1 MSAMLPVPEPAVV
14 ESGEAGTRP
23 QTRLQRW
30 LQKLWL
36 PPTMLGRITL
46 VLALGVLCAQGLGS
60 WLWASQIR
68 SSARADADAAA
79 SHIATSAAGTIR
91 YFSELPV
98 KFRPILIEQLRT
110 MGGTRFFVNVNAAP
124 VDVQAVPSQP
134 LADLV
139 VARLQR
145 ELRAALPQLRD
156 LRVALAPPEG
166 LAVSPDGTR
175 VQDLPESWTEATLLT
190 RPRPAPLLVI
200 QAEFEPGGWL
210 YLATRMPDPYFLDN
224 ANPLTLDRVALQAV
238 TLLTVLLLVT
248 WLVRNLTRPLE
259 RIARVA
265 SSFGQAMHTERL
277 PETGSAELQRT
288 ARAFNDMQS
297 RIQKYVEDRNR
308 LFAGISHD
316 LKTPITR
323 LKLRTELLDDEA
335 LQADFHEDL
344 DELDEMVKSALQALK
359 DSDIHENLA
368 VVRLDVLM
376 QRLAAPALRG
386 GAAIH
391 IDAAAVSVRA
401 KPLALKR
408 ALANLLDN
416 ALRYGDRVELRV
428 AEREGRAEVVLRD
441 HGPGVPPD
449 ALATLFEPYVRLAHG
464 QQRNASGSGLGLGI
478 ARDFI
483 TTLGGELTLA
493 NHVDG
498 GLVATVTLPLADA
511 DSTALP
517 G

>member
-1 MSAMLPVPEPAVV
+1 MPSPIDEPA
-14 ESGEAGTRP
+14 AGP
-23 QTRLQRW
+23 QPLLARLQGW
-30 LQKLWL
+30 LQRVWL
-36 PPTMLGRITL
+36 PPTLLGRITL
-46 VLALGVLCAQGLGS
+46 VLALGVLCAQGLGT

-68 SSARADADAAA
+68 NGMRADADAAA

-91 YFSELPV
+91 YFSELPAR
-98 KFRPILIEQLRT
+98 FRPILIEQLRT
-110 MGGTRFFVNVNAAP
+110 MGGTRFFVNVNAAA
-124 VDVQAVPSQP
+124 VEVQAVPQQP

-139 VARLQR
+139 VKRLNTD
-145 ELRAALPQLRD
+145 LRAALPQLHD
-156 LRVALAPPEG
+156 LRVVLAVPEG

-175 VQDLPESWTEATLLT
+175 VQDLPDSWTEATLLT

-224 ANPLTLDRVALQAV
+224 ANPLTIDRIALQAV
-238 TLLTVLLLVT
+238 TLVTVLLLVT

-265 SSFGQAMHTERL
+265 SSFGHAIHTERL

-288 ARAFNDMQS
+288 ARAFNDMQA

-368 VVRLDVLM
+368 ALRLDTLIH
-376 QRLAAPALRG
+376 RLSAAALRG
-386 GAAIH
+386 GADIR
-391 IDAAAVSVRA
+391 IDASAVSVRA

-416 ALRYGDRVELRV
+416 ALRYGDRVELSV
-428 AEREGRAEVVLRD
+428 AAHGADAVVLVRD

-449 ALATLFEPYVRLAHG
+449 ALGSLFEPYVRLEHG
-464 QQRNASGSGLGLGI
+464 QQRNAAGSGLGLGI
-478 ARDFI
+478 SRDLI
-483 TTLGGELTLA
+483 TALGGTLTLA
-493 NHVDG
+493 NHPQG
-498 GLVATVTLPLADA
+498 GLVATVTLPLAESDEPPA
-511 DSTALP
+511 
-517 G
+517 

>member
-1 MSAMLPVPEPAVV
+1 MSAAWARFCAWLVRVWVRLIPA
-14 ESGEAGTRP
+14 T
-23 QTRLQRW
+23 L
-30 LQKLWL
+30 
-36 PPTMLGRITL
+36 LGRITL

-68 SSARADADAAA
+68 DGARADADAAA
-79 SHIATSAAGTIR
+79 RHMATSAAGTIR

-98 KFRPILIEQLRT
+98 RYRPILIEQLRT
-110 MGGTRFFVNVNAAP
+110 MGGTRFFVNVNPAA
-124 VDVQAVPSQP
+124 VDVQALPAQP

-139 VARLQR
+139 VGRLR
-145 ELRAALPQLRD
+145 ADLHAALPQLRD
-156 LRVALAPPEG
+156 LRVALAMPDG
-166 LAVSPDGTR
+166 LVVSPDGTR

-224 ANPLTLDRVALQAV
+224 ANPLTLDRIALQAV
-238 TLLTVLLLVT
+238 TLLTVLILVT
-248 WLVRNLTRPLE
+248 LLVRNLTRPLE

-265 SSFGQAMHTERL
+265 SSFGQDIHTERL
-277 PETGSAELQRT
+277 PVSGSAELQRT
-288 ARAFNDMQS
+288 ASAFNDMQA

-359 DSDIHENLA
+359 DSDIHENFT
-368 VVRLDVLM
+368 VVALDALM

-386 GAAIH
+386 GAPITLHTLPAR
-391 IDAAAVSVRA
+391 VRT
-401 KPLALKR
+401 KPLALRR

-416 ALRYGDRVELRV
+416 ALRYGDRVEVSVGAQAGLARV
-428 AEREGRAEVVLRD
+428 IMRD
-441 HGPGVPPD
+441 HGPGVPPE
-449 ALATLFEPYVRLAHG
+449 AMTTLFEPYVRLEHG
-464 QQRNASGSGLGLGI
+464 QQRNAAGSGLGLGI

-483 TTLGGELTLA
+483 TTLGGTLSLA
-493 NHVDG
+493 NHPEG
-498 GLVATVTLPLADA
+498 GLVVTVTLPEAHARDA
-511 DSTALP
+511 AGDSILP
-517 G
+517 VVLSPLDD